1 MPPRDHSRRSV
12 LRAAGYAGATVV
24 VAGTGALSYRVWDS
38 AVLDPEHGRAFDP
51 WRHWRDDSG
60 PFGLVAAGILGAN
73 PHNTQPWRF
82 LISDERIEV
91 FADRSRHTALLDPRS
106 RELRVGL
113 GCAIENIA
121 IAASVRGLVPTVT
134 LLPVSPRSAH
144 AVRSCVNG

>member
-1 MPPRDHSRRSV
+1 M
-12 LRAAGYAGATVV
+12 LRASGYAGATVV

-73 PHNTQPWRF
+73 PHNTQPWLF